1 MLGRFGRDAGSL
13 LGVEITPPFIRL
25 VHARR
30 RQGRCQVSAW
40 AVEPLPAAA
49 LHNGWIVDPELV
61 GAALLRAVRRSAM
74 PGRRVAVALPGAL
87 VVEKQ
92 IAMPIE
98 LDDDALVEQ
107 LPDEAS
113 AFIPFALEDAALD
126 FQVLGPD
133 PENPQ
138 CQQVAVAACHLALLD
153 VLHASLELAGLR
165 ACVVEAD
172 HHALRRALPV
182 SPSRN
187 ALWLQAEEQSV
198 VFHEAG
204 NEVLGLRRQIPLGAQ
219 LADGQALVA
228 AVDAYLL
235 STPGRALPDQL
246 HLLGGG
252 VLETHLP
259 GQLQQ
264 RLGIEVLHADPFAAT
279 ELAPGLGSDALT
291 AQAPSLAVACGL
303 AMRVNDPCLD

>member
-25 VHARR
+25 VHAHR
-30 RQGRCQVSAW
+30 RQGRCQVGAW
-40 AVEPLPAAA
+40 AIEPLPAAA

-61 GAALLRAVRRSAM
+61 GTALLRAVSRSAM

-92 IAMPIE
+92 LAMPIG

-107 LPDEAS
+107 LPEEAS

-126 FQVLGPD
+126 FQQMGPD
-133 PENPQ
+133 PDNPQ
-138 CQQVAVAACHLALLD
+138 CQRVVVAACHLALLE
-153 VLHASLELAGLR
+153 VLHASLECAGLR

-182 SPSRN
+182 SSVRE
-187 ALWLQAEEQSV
+187 ALWLQVEDQSV
-198 VFHEAG
+198 VFHEVGGEAA
-204 NEVLGLRRQIPLGAQ
+204 GLRRQIPLGSQPVDA
-219 LADGQALVA
+219 QALAA
-228 AVDAYLL
+228 AVDTYLL
-235 STPGRALPDQL
+235 SSPGRALPDQL
-246 HLLGGG
+246 QLLGGG
-252 VLETHLP
+252 VLAAKLP

-264 RLGIEVLHADPFAAT
+264 RLGIEVLHADPFGAT
-279 ELAPGLGSDALT
+279 VLAPGLKSDALA
-291 AQAPSLAVACGL
+291 AQAPCLAVACGL
-303 AMRVNDPCLD
+303 AMRVADPCLD